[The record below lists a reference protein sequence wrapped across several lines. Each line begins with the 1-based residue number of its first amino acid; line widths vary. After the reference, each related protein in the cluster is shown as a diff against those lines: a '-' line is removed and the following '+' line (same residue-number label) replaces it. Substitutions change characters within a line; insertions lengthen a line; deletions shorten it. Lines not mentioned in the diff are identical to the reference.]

1 MNTQKEIYSRL
12 VRVIPNL
19 YTIKESGKS
28 ESPGFMD
35 FNLDILQRKGNELR
49 IAISHYYKHQ
59 SGDMIPDPDMEV
71 MVNRKT
77 ETAEPLTYQDC
88 YRYQDVYSEASSC
101 NQSLQ
106 HSLNEFLLMWLN
118 NLYEQ
123 GHKIE

>member
-1 MNTQKEIYSRL
+1 MNTQKEIYKRL
-12 VRVIPNL
+12 IRVIPTL
-19 YTIKESGKS
+19 YSIKESGKS
-28 ESPGFMD
+28 EAPGFMD
-35 FNLDILQRKGNELR
+35 FNLDILQRKGDVLR
-49 IAISHYYKHQ
+49 LAISHYYKHQ

-77 ETAEPLTYQDC
+77 ETAEALTYQDL
-88 YRYQDVYSEASSC
+88 YQYQEVYAEDGSC

-106 HSLNEFLLMWLN
+106 ISLNDFLLMWLN

>member
-1 MNTQKEIYSRL
+1 MNTQKEIYKRL

-19 YTIKESGKS
+19 YSIKESGKS
-28 ESPGFMD
+28 EASGFMD
-35 FNLDILQRKGNELR
+35 FHLDILQRKGDVLR
-49 IAISHYYKHQ
+49 IAISHYYKHP
-59 SGDMIPDPDMEV
+59 SGDMIADPDMEV

-77 ETAEPLTYQDC
+77 ETAEALTYQDT
-88 YRYQDVYSEASSC
+88 YGYQEVYSEDGFC

-106 HSLNEFLLMWLN
+106 RSLNEFLMMWLN

>member
-1 MNTQKEIYSRL
+1 MNTQKEIYKRL
-12 VRVIPNL
+12 IRVIPNL
-19 YTIKESGKS
+19 YSIKESGKS

-35 FNLDILQRKGNELR
+35 FNLDILQRKGNVLR
-49 IAISHYYKHQ
+49 IAISHYYKHP
-59 SGDMIPDPDMEV
+59 SGDMIADPDMEI

-77 ETAEPLTYQDC
+77 ETAEALTYQDT
-88 YRYQDVYSEASSC
+88 YGYQEVYSEDGSC

-106 HSLNEFLLMWLN
+106 RSLNEFVLMWLN